1 MKILYIA
8 LSLST
13 VFLTGCEVTKGI
25 TRSMTPNYR
34 CSKCGT
40 EILMM
45 SDTRAKKYCPKG
57 GKHEW
62 RRIINR

>member
-1 MKILYIA
+1 MRIICIA
-8 LSLST
+8 FSVVCVMLS
-13 VFLTGCEVTKGI
+13 GCEVTKGI
-25 TRSMTPNYR
+25 ARSMKPSYR

-62 RRIINR
+62 RRIIKR